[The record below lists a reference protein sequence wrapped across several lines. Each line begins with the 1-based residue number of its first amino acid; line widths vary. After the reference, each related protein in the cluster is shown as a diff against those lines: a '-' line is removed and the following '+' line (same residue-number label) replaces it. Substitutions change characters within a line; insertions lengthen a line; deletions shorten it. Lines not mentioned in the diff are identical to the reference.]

1 MRGDAAA
8 DHANQF
14 AGVADA
20 PEIPAW
26 VLEDGAALRKHP
38 AFPQALRLHAQLIAG
53 NLERSR
59 DLVRLTSEE
68 AQLTLGIALTALHLA
83 RNPGDPRSGATLTRI
98 QAFAARYGLASANRV
113 AALISLKRHAGYWRQ
128 VDVSEDRRIKRL
140 EPTEKGD
147 ALSRLIAQ
155 STLAPIQL
163 LSDRFDYFSLLE
175 NDPDF
180 RARYSVEGINLY
192 ARGVRLA
199 LAIPD
204 AQFFMGQIAGRQIMF
219 KLWLALVAQ
228 SETGSSIVSCPYG
241 YLASCFGVSRAHVRR
256 MMEAAQEREL
266 VVIRKA
272 GGQEIELL
280 PKFVDL
286 QETFTSL
293 AFALLKKAADLAASG
308 EGRGKIDWGID
319 I

>member
-1 MRGDAAA
+1 M
-8 DHANQF
+8 
-14 AGVADA
+14 
-20 PEIPAW
+20 
-26 VLEDGAALRKHP
+26 
-38 AFPQALRLHAQLIAG
+38 
-53 NLERSR
+53 
-59 DLVRLTSEE
+59 
-68 AQLTLGIALTALHLA
+68 
-83 RNPGDPRSGATLTRI
+83 
-98 QAFAARYGLASANRV
+98 
-113 AALISLKRHAGYWRQ
+113 ISLKRHAGYWRQ

-219 KLWLALVAQ
+219 KL
-228 SETGSSIVSCPYG
+228 
-241 YLASCFGVSRAHVRR
+241 
-256 MMEAAQEREL
+256 
-266 VVIRKA
+266 
-272 GGQEIELL
+272 
-280 PKFVDL
+280 
-286 QETFTSL
+286 
-293 AFALLKKAADLAASG
+293 
-308 EGRGKIDWGID
+308 
-319 I
+319 